1 MDKMCETVLN
11 ISHADGSRDEIRIA
25 VPTWMD
31 VEEEASFIKVLME
44 GMPRAACMPVKAW
57 IRFLGPHKAEGGL
70 WGQNEPIESGSPS
83 TVLYSITRWVEKRAG
98 AQPIPDEVNTII
110 RTGLASLRPLVFDG
124 WEKEVIRSCCALL
137 RTPDGRALARM
148 RVEAGHAY
156 SLWIFDE
163 ETKRT
168 ASFRLEYWH
177 LPHIAG
183 RLIEGW
189 ERAVGRVRFDE
200 EKGLHFV
207 RVEGDAEVGLDL
219 ATTDGL
225 MQLASALG
233 LEEKPPAASRR
244 GRRGTGRAETQFKG
258 GAE

>member
-11 ISHADGSRDEIRIA
+11 ISHADGSRDEIRIT

-31 VEEEASFIKVLME
+31 IEEEARFIKVLME

-70 WGQNEPIESGSPS
+70 AEADVGLEEQKNPIESGSPS
-83 TVLYSITRWVEKRAG
+83 YVLYRLIRRIEGRAG
-98 AQPIPDEVNTII
+98 VRPIPDGANII
-110 RTGLASLRPLVFDG
+110 IKTGVASLRPLVFDG

-137 RTPDGRALARM
+137 RTLDGRALARM
-148 RVEAGHAY
+148 RVEADHTY
-156 SLWIFDE
+156 SLWISDE
-163 ETKRT
+163 NTKRT
-168 ASFRLEYWH
+168 ANFRLEYWH

-183 RLIEGW
+183 RLIENW
-189 ERAVGRVRFDE
+189 EKIVGRVRFDE
-200 EKGLHFV
+200 ERGLHFV

-244 GRRGTGRAETQFKG
+244 GRRGTGRTE
-258 GAE
+258 